1 LLALAV
7 SVYARYSPF
16 LHVSGTAVTLVVE
29 VFAVNHS
36 APVKAPMSLLGWAA
50 FVIAVVLKPRAVAVA
65 ALVMVEGKPHS
76 DTLGRPAATV
86 AEP

>member
-1 LLALAV
+1 
-7 SVYARYSPF
+7 
-16 LHVSGTAVTLVVE
+16 
-29 VFAVNHS
+29 
-36 APVKAPMSLLGWAA
+36 MSLLGWAA